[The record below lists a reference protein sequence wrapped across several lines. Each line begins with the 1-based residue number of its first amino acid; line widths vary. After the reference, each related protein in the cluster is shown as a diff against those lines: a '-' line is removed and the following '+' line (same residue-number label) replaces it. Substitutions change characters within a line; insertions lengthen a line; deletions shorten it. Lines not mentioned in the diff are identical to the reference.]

1 MPDVSGW
8 ARQQARLRA
17 MSQQTRTDL
26 ACPVGGGWDIAAMR
40 LSAALYRRGRRD
52 PWVREGHRAYRRWRR
67 TVTPTPWLPPP
78 ASALAVAA
86 GRARTSRA
94 ALVASLRL
102 RDR

>member
-1 MPDVSGW
+1 MPDVSW
-8 ARQQARLRA
+8 AARDRARAERARSLRR
-17 MSQQTRTDL
+17 SDL

-67 TVTPTPWLPPP
+67 TVTPTPWLHPP
-78 ASALAVAA
+78 APALAVAA
-86 GRARTSRA
+86 GRARASRA
-94 ALVASLRL
+94 ALVASLRF

>member
-1 MPDVSGW
+1 MPDVPGW

-17 MSQQTRTDL
+17 MSQQTRNADL

-67 TVTPTPWLPPP
+67 TMTPLLPPP
-78 ASALAVAA
+78 VPPLAVAA

-94 ALVASLRL
+94 ALVASLRF

>member
-1 MPDVSGW
+1 MPDVPGW

-17 MSQQTRTDL
+17 MSQQARPDL
-26 ACPVGGGWDIAAMR
+26 ACPVGDGWDIAAMR

-67 TVTPTPWLPPP
+67 TVTPWLHPPP
-78 ASALAVAA
+78 PPLAVAA
-86 GRARTSRA
+86 GRASASRA
-94 ALVASLRL
+94 ALVASLRF